1 LINGTTIFYFK
12 SKVNFLST
20 AVLFFSKNKSGTMVA
35 VTKPFLSFIFYC
47 GETVLFYK
55 AIVPARIR
63 FLFAEAF
70 LKAINLFSL

>member
-1 LINGTTIFYFK
+1 
-12 SKVNFLST
+12 
-20 AVLFFSKNKSGTMVA
+20 MVA
-35 VTKPFLSFIFYC
+35 VTKPFLSFIFYY